1 MDSESKLL
9 VDCEE
14 GQALV
19 VAVPKLERRNVFV
32 GGRAETCEETCWRLK
47 TEAERGQMLKQGSGG
62 ESPIG
67 GIFKCFE

>member
-9 VDCEE
+9 VDCED

-32 GGRAETCEETCWRLK
+32 GGRAETCEET
-47 TEAERGQMLKQGSGG
+47 
-62 ESPIG
+62 
-67 GIFKCFE
+67 